1 MWQDLLTRLRLL
13 VMRGRVQIVDDAGP
27 AQLVQVQ
34 VLKGWTQDKVPRLGE
49 YGLHSCPPVGADVV
63 MLYLGGNPSDGVVIA
78 TGHQQYRLHLQ
89 PGEVAISDDK
99 GQKVHLSA
107 TGIRIDGAAL
117 PIEVKTTGN
126 VKIDAARTD
135 FVGLVWANGK
145 RIDNLHYHPGGTLA
159 GNTGTVA

>member
-1 MWQDLLTRLRLL
+1 MKRLRLL
-13 VMRGRVQIVDDAGP
+13 VMRGRVQLVDDSGA
-27 AQLVQVQ
+27 AQLMQVKVQN
-34 VLKGWTQDKVPRLGE
+34 GWTQDRVPRLAE
-49 YGLHSCPPVGADVV
+49 YGLHSNPPAGSDVT
-63 MLYLGGNPSDGVVIA
+63 LLFIGGNPSDAVVIA

-135 FVGLVWANGK
+135 FVGQVWANGK